1 MYASVISAGTH
12 LAPTMKVA
20 EAAKVIEN
28 SQRDINIAFVNE
40 LSKIFTRMGIDT
52 QDVLEAAS
60 TKWNFLPFKPGLV
73 GGHCIGVDPYYL
85 AQCAQSY
92 GYNPEIILAGRRM
105 NDGMGEYVAG
115 QVIKLMLKKGIQ
127 VLNSNILILGFTFK
141 ENCPDVRNTKVIDIY
156 EALMGY
162 NLNITV
168 YDPWANPDIV
178 KHEYGI
184 ESVAHLSCISST
196 KEDIKYECERLK
208 EAGIDNILALRGD
221 YPADATNFD
230 PDNLEFHYASELNEF
245 IGEHFK
251 GQFCLSG
258 ACYPETHQEADGFK
272 KDLEALKK
280 KVDAGAEYLVTQIFF
295 DNDYYYRLVREARKI
310 GITVPILAGIMPITN
325 AKSLI
330 RTTKM
335 CGCTIPYQLS
345 TMIEAH
351 YDNPE
356 AMKEIGI
363 NYAAQQIID
372 LITNGVDGIHIYTM
386 NRAET
391 AQRVFDSI
399 PAVLKEL
406 N

>member
-1 MYASVISAGTH
+1 MPHDKICH
-12 LAPTMKVA
+12 R
-20 EAAKVIEN
+20 AKPYIL
-28 SQRDINIAFVNE
+28 FWG
-40 LSKIFTRMGIDT
+40 KTR
-52 QDVLEAAS
+52 
-60 TKWNFLPFKPGLV
+60 
-73 GGHCIGVDPYYL
+73 
-85 AQCAQSY
+85 
-92 GYNPEIILAGRRM
+92 
-105 NDGMGEYVAG
+105 
-115 QVIKLMLKKGIQ
+115 
-127 VLNSNILILGFTFK
+127 ILGNGYPVYTWDDFLK
-141 ENCPDVRNTKVIDIY
+141 NCDV
-156 EALMGY
+156 
-162 NLNITV
+162 
-168 YDPWANPDIV
+168 
-178 KHEYGI
+178 
-184 ESVAHLSCISST
+184 
-196 KEDIKYECERLK
+196 LK

-230 PDNLEFHYASELNEF
+230 PENLEFHYASELNEF

>member
-1 MYASVISAGTH
+1 MKISEILKNKSTISFEVFPPKNKEGDISSIYSTIEGLAKLSPDFISVTYGAGGSTKGKTVEIASVI
-12 LAPTMKVA
+12 
-20 EAAKVIEN
+20 
-28 SQRDINIAFVNE
+28 
-40 LSKIFTRMGIDT
+40 
-52 QDVLEAAS
+52 
-60 TKWNFLPFKPGLV
+60 
-73 GGHCIGVDPYYL
+73 
-85 AQCAQSY
+85 
-92 GYNPEIILAGRRM
+92 
-105 NDGMGEYVAG
+105 
-115 QVIKLMLKKGIQ
+115 
-127 VLNSNILILGFTFK
+127 
-141 ENCPDVRNTKVIDIY
+141 
-156 EALMGY
+156 
-162 NLNITV
+162 
-168 YDPWANPDIV
+168 

-230 PDNLEFHYASELNEF
+230 PENLEFHYASELNEF

-295 DNDYYYRLVREARKI
+295 DND
-310 GITVPILAGIMPITN
+310 
-325 AKSLI
+325 
-330 RTTKM
+330 
-335 CGCTIPYQLS
+335 
-345 TMIEAH
+345 
-351 YDNPE
+351 
-356 AMKEIGI
+356 
-363 NYAAQQIID
+363 
-372 LITNGVDGIHIYTM
+372 GIHIYTM